1 MRSSGAL
8 VNTANA
14 ANTPRLSQFLRMA
27 IVAGVESAVRIH
39 IARGD
44 NLNACDVNGM
54 TPLMIAASR
63 NKAAI
68 CELLLSAGVDH
79 GLRDPS
85 GRTALEIA
93 VAAGADDS
101 AVVLSAINAPP
112 RCIPAS
118 LPPGQGLVPTPAVIA
133 LPTTEVAAPTVAEHA
148 DSPDLARAAT
158 RDEQLA
164 LSSVAGPSPVEG
176 DDSEE
181 FDLTGWEAEEA
192 VVPPEA
198 DQVILGSTSAIQVA
212 ISLHEPID
220 SSVGWDDIEAYLPE
234 QALPLARADD
244 TEGRARLRRLLLRAI
259 REGSV
264 PGLDVRALSINDDR
278 SDSPEAEAFLTMV
291 VNDLGAEVDERFE
304 YSDTFENFEVH
315 VDPDESVDEEALL
328 DDALGAIDSAASVR
342 HEPLRIYQ
350 REFQRLRLL
359 SAEDE
364 VELGQAMEA
373 ALELALDALAAWPE
387 GITRTIDAGAD
398 ALAGR
403 RPLSSIWS
411 GDAEPDPDAASIDN
425 PDAAS
430 PEAEL
435 VEEASDED
443 GEPTAEVSP
452 DAGFADA
459 LNRLR
464 TLATQGKHQSA
475 SLREVRLS
483 LAALRLNRRFLLD
496 LIDTADGPTPCPDF
510 RHAMAI
516 FRKARDRMTAAN
528 LKLAFFHA
536 KKYLYSGEPLDDLA
550 QEGNVGLLK
559 AVDRYDWRR
568 GFRFSTY
575 ATWWIRQ
582 QIGRHVADK
591 ARTIRV
597 PVHIYEKVQRM
608 ERVAEAFEKTT
619 GREPSIDELAQL
631 LEMPARKVTALQHI
645 APEPS
650 PIDALPI
657 NELIAIDARD
667 ALLPADPADVV
678 EAAELRAAVDEM
690 ISSLPD
696 KDAQIL
702 RLRFGIGIDEA
713 LTLEEVGQLYAVT
726 RERIRQIETKAIRK
740 LKHPARAESFTRMA
754 LGMRSETRSAGSI
767 TSDTDD
773 VEMPESAGRTS
784 EPPAPSKQPNPQV
797 SGIPSQSARASK
809 PSSLDRILAQA
820 AELGIKVEDDR
831 LGLSGHIWVGLLETP
846 DKVHRRFVRRLL
858 ELGFAFWP
866 GKGYWK

>member
-1 MRSSGAL
+1 MVS
-8 VNTANA
+8 TANA

-27 IVAGVESAVRIH
+27 IAAGVESAVRIH

-44 NLNACDVNGM
+44 DLNACDANGM

-101 AVVLSAINAPP
+101 AVVLDANNAPP
-112 RCIPAS
+112 RCILTS
-118 LPPGQGLVPTPAVIA
+118 LPGQGLVPTPAVID
-133 LPTTEVAAPTVAEHA
+133 LPASDLAAPTVAEHVNPPELTEVA
-148 DSPDLARAAT
+148 APLHDQQPARNSAA
-158 RDEQLA
+158 E
-164 LSSVAGPSPVEG
+164 PSPFDG
-176 DDSEE
+176 DDGEE

-192 VVPPEA
+192 ATPPEV

-220 SSVGWDDIEAYLPE
+220 SSIGWDDIEAYLPE

-264 PGLDVRALSINDDR
+264 PSLDVHALSINDDR
-278 SDSPEAEAFLTMV
+278 SDSPEAEALLTMV

-304 YSDTFENFEVH
+304 YSDAFENFEVY
-315 VDPDESVDEEALL
+315 VDPDESSDEEALL
-328 DDALGAIDSAASVR
+328 DDALATIDIAASAR
-342 HEPLRIYQ
+342 TEPLRIYQ

-359 SAEDE
+359 SAEEE
-364 VELGQAMEA
+364 VELAQTMEA
-373 ALELALDALAAWPE
+373 TLESALDALAAWPD
-387 GITRTIDAGAD
+387 GIARTIAAGAD

-411 GDAEPDPDAASIDN
+411 GDTEPDPDAASMDN
-425 PDAAS
+425 PDATS
-430 PEAEL
+430 PEAEP
-435 VEEASDED
+435 VEEASDEES
-443 GEPTAEVSP
+443 EPIAEVSP
-452 DAGFADA
+452 DTGFADA

-464 TLATQGKHQSA
+464 ALAAQGKSPPA
-475 SLREVRLS
+475 SLHDVRLS
-483 LAALRLNRRFLLD
+483 LAALRLNRRFLLE
-496 LIDTADGPTPCPDF
+496 LIDAADGPTPCPGF

-516 FRKARDRMTAAN
+516 YRKARDRMTAAN

-597 PVHIYEKVQRM
+597 PVHIYEKAQRM
-608 ERVAEAFEKTT
+608 ERVAEAFEKAV
-619 GREPSIDELAQL
+619 GREPSIDELAKL
-631 LEMPARKVTALQHI
+631 LEMPARKVATLQHI

-650 PIDALPI
+650 PIDELSI
-657 NELIAIDARD
+657 NELIAIDTRD
-667 ALLPADPADVV
+667 ALLPADPAELV
-678 EAAELRAAVDEM
+678 EAAELRTAVDEM

-696 KDAQIL
+696 KDARIL

-726 RERIRQIETKAIRK
+726 RERIRQIEAKAIRK
-740 LKHPARAESFTRMA
+740 LKHPARVESFTRMA
-754 LGMRSETRSAGSI
+754 LGMRSETRSPVSI
-767 TSDTDD
+767 TSDTDAE
-773 VEMPESAGRTS
+773 EMPGSADRTS
-784 EPPAPSKQPNPQV
+784 EPPAPSKQVCHQI
-797 SGIPSQSARASK
+797 SGVPSQSARAPK
-809 PSSLDRILAQA
+809 PSSLEWVLAQA
-820 AELGIKVEDDR
+820 AELGIKVDDDR
-831 LGLSGHIWVGLLETP
+831 LGLSGHIWVGLLEMP
-846 DKVHRRFVRRLL
+846 DKVHRRLVRRLL

-866 GKGYWK
+866 GKGYWR